1 MNHQQEFL
9 VIGRDNS
16 LTERALLALLTSRP
30 RLRWVGDL
38 HDWRLI
44 EPRER
49 RRLLLDGG
57 NGISGEWEGRRHEPR
72 RKLGSLGGGGGG
84 GGEGGVSFNA
94 DGIADAATAI
104 FNRDHD

>member
-1 MNHQQEFL
+1 M
-9 VIGRDNS
+9 IGRDNS

-44 EPRER
+44 DPKRR

-57 NGISGEWEGRRHEPR
+57 SEIAGEWEGREDAMPESNLIGEILILNVGRSIECKLNVPCVNVEF
-72 RKLGSLGGGGGG
+72 RK
-84 GGEGGVSFNA
+84 
-94 DGIADAATAI
+94 
-104 FNRDHD
+104 R

>member
-1 MNHQQEFL
+1 M
-9 VIGRDNS
+9 IGRDNS

-44 EPRER
+44 DPKRR

-57 NGISGEWEGRRHEPR
+57 SEIAGEWEGREDAMPESNLESNLIGEILILNVGRSIECKLNVTCVNVDF
-72 RKLGSLGGGGGG
+72 RK
-84 GGEGGVSFNA
+84 
-94 DGIADAATAI
+94 
-104 FNRDHD
+104 R

>member
-1 MNHQQEFL
+1 M
-9 VIGRDNS
+9 IGRDNS

-44 EPRER
+44 DPKRR

-57 NGISGEWEGRRHEPR
+57 SEIAGEWEGREDAMPESN
-72 RKLGSLGGGGGG
+72 LI
-84 GGEGGVSFNA
+84 GEILILNVGRSIECNCQLNVRCVNVDF
-94 DGIADAATAI
+94 
-104 FNRDHD
+104 R

>member
-1 MNHQQEFL
+1 MMKEIEEFL

-16 LTERALLALLTSRP
+16 LTVRALLALLTSRR

-44 EPRER
+44 EPKER
-49 RRLLLDGG
+49 RRLLRDGG

-72 RKLGSLGGGGGG
+72 RSLASLGGGGGS
-84 GGEGGVSFNA
+84 EGGVLFN
-94 DGIADAATAI
+94 ATAI
-104 FNRDHD
+104 FNRDNDWER